1 MTVSGGPDTQT
12 PRPAWPHSTQEEA
25 EGGCFPGQGAHVGYE
40 KGILKRD
47 SYSRRAPTSG
57 HFWTKGGRTAGEGS
71 MLT

>member
-40 KGILKRD
+40 RVILREGFQCHEGPNL
-47 SYSRRAPTSG
+47 RA
-57 HFWTKGGRTAGEGS
+57 
-71 MLT
+71 LLD